1 MNKIGFTYHE
11 FLDMPYHLMGRLID
25 RHIEFEEDK
34 HDAQVKAQSG
44 TKDATLEDADAMFG

>member
-1 MNKIGFTYHE
+1 
-11 FLDMPYHLMGRLID
+11 MPYHLMGRLID